1 MQFKLIFWSLTIFA
15 LLLIVAL
22 PTVLLLGFSML
33 PALVAG
39 IIDRTEEKS
48 ATFCVG
54 GLNFC
59 GVFPY
64 LLDLWFGD
72 HSLNQAITY
81 LTDVFTLAVMYGAAG
96 MGWMLYLSLPPV
108 IASFI
113 QVMSERRL
121 QQLRKTQKTI
131 IQEWG
136 EEIITDADLGG
147 GPMQP
152 IDPVESEADA
162 PSARAEAPA

>member
-1 MQFKLIFWSLTIFA
+1 MQFKFLFWGLTIFA
-15 LLLIVAL
+15 LLIIVAL
-22 PTVLLLGFSML
+22 PTVMFLGFAML

-39 IIDRTEEKS
+39 VIDRTDEKS

-72 HSLNQAITY
+72 HTLNQSMAL

-131 IQEWG
+131 IEEWG
-136 EEIITDADLGG
+136 DEIITDADLGG
-147 GPMQP
+147 GAMPPMGP
-152 IDPVESEADA
+152 ADE
-162 PSARAEAPA
+162 PNEIARAEAPA

>member
-1 MQFKLIFWSLTIFA
+1 MQFKLIFWGLTIFA
-15 LLLIVAL
+15 LMIIVAL
-22 PTVLLLGFSML
+22 PTVLFLGFSML

-39 IIDRTEEKS
+39 IIDRTDEKS

-54 GLNFC
+54 GFNFC

-72 HSLNQAITY
+72 HSLNQSMGL
-81 LTDVFTLAVMYGAAG
+81 LTDVYTLAVMYGAAG

-108 IASFI
+108 IASVI

-121 QQLRKTQKTI
+121 EQLRKTQKTI

-136 EEIITDADLGG
+136 DEIITDADLGG
-147 GPMQP
+147 GTM
-152 IDPVESEADA
+152 
-162 PSARAEAPA
+162 PSMASNEKTNEMSGAEAHA

>member
-1 MQFKLIFWSLTIFA
+1 LIFA

-22 PTVLLLGFSML
+22 PTVMLVAFGML
-33 PALVAG
+33 PGLVAM
-39 IIDRTEEKS
+39 IIDRTEERS

-64 LLDLWFGD
+64 LMDLWFGD
-72 HSLNQAITY
+72 HSLGQAIGQ
-81 LTDVFTLAVMYGAAG
+81 LTDVFALAVMYGGAC

-121 QQLRKTQKTI
+121 QQLRKTQRDI
-131 IQEWG
+131 LDEWG
-136 EEIITDADLGG
+136 DEVITDADLGG
-147 GPMQP
+147 DGLVLPQQ
-152 IDPVESEADA
+152 DDQNVA
-162 PSARAEAPA
+162 AEAA

>member
-1 MQFKLIFWSLTIFA
+1 MNMKLIFWGLTILS
-15 LLLIVAL
+15 LLIIVAL
-22 PTVLLLGFSML
+22 PTVMFLGFGML

-39 IIDRTEEKS
+39 LVDRTEEKS

-72 HSLNQAITY
+72 HSVGQATEM
-81 LTDVFTLAVMYGAAG
+81 LTDVFILAVMYGGAG

-121 QQLRKTQKTI
+121 EQLRKTQKSI

-136 EEIITDADLGG
+136 DEIITDADLGNEG
-147 GPMQP
+147 MSPPLKAEPNQQQ
-152 IDPVESEADA
+152 ELK
-162 PSARAEAPA
+162 EAPA

>member
-1 MQFKLIFWSLTIFA
+1 MQFKLIFWGLTIFS
-15 LLLIVAL
+15 LLIIVAL
-22 PTVLLLGFSML
+22 PTVLFLGFSML
-33 PALVAG
+33 PALVAA
-39 IIDRTEEKS
+39 IIDRTDEKS

-72 HSLNQAITY
+72 HSLNQSMTL
-81 LTDVFTLAVMYGAAG
+81 LTDVYTLAVMYGAAG

-108 IASFI
+108 IASVI

-121 QQLRKTQKTI
+121 EQLRKTQKTI

-136 EEIITDADLGG
+136 DEIITDADLGG
-147 GPMQP
+147 GAMPPMMSDDKSNQL
-152 IDPVESEADA
+152 SG
-162 PSARAEAPA
+162 AEAPA

>member
-1 MQFKLIFWSLTIFA
+1 MRTLIWALLILV

-22 PTVLLLGFSML
+22 PTVLLLGFGML
-33 PALVAG
+33 PAIVAL
-39 IIDRTEEKS
+39 IIDRTEERS

-64 LLDLWFGD
+64 LMELWFED
-72 HSLNQAITY
+72 HDLGQAMHI
-81 LTDVFTLAVMYGAAG
+81 LTDVFALAVMYGGAC

-121 QQLRKTQKTI
+121 QQLRKTQKQI
-131 IQEWG
+131 LDEWG
-136 EEIITDADLGG
+136 DEVIHDADLGDDDG
-147 GPMQP
+147 IAPPEQP
-152 IDPVESEADA
+152 GQKV
-162 PSARAEAPA
+162 PAAA

>member
-1 MQFKLIFWSLTIFA
+1 MNMRVVIWGLLIFA

-22 PTVLLLGFSML
+22 PTVLLFAFGML
-33 PALVAG
+33 PALVAM
-39 IIDRTEEKS
+39 IIDRTEERS

-64 LLDLWFGD
+64 LMDLWFGD
-72 HSLNQAITY
+72 HSLGQAIGQ
-81 LTDVFTLAVMYGAAG
+81 LTDVFVLAVMYGGAC

-121 QQLRKTQKTI
+121 QQLRKTQRDI
-131 IQEWG
+131 LDEWG
-136 EEIITDADLGG
+136 DEVITDADLGG
-147 GPMQP
+147 DGL
-152 IDPVESEADA
+152 A
-162 PSARAEAPA
+162 PSQPEEQNVAAAAA

>member
-1 MQFKLIFWSLTIFA
+1 MSFRATFWGIVILV
-15 LLLIVAL
+15 LMVMVAL
-22 PTVLLLGFSML
+22 PTVMLLGFGMM
-33 PALVAG
+33 PAIVAA

-64 LLDLWFGD
+64 LLELWLQDNSLSQATDL
-72 HSLNQAITY
+72 
-81 LTDVFTLAVMYGAAG
+81 LTDPFVLAVIYGGAC

-113 QVMSERRL
+113 QVMSQRRL
-121 QQLRKTQKTI
+121 QQLRKTQKELI
-131 IQEWG
+131 EEWG
-136 EEIITDADLGG
+136 DEIVMDAD
-147 GPMQP
+147 MD
-152 IDPVESEADA
+152 DPLIPPTEDERVHE
-162 PSARAEAPA
+162 PA

>member
-1 MQFKLIFWSLTIFA
+1 MQFKLIFWGLTIFS
-15 LLLIVAL
+15 LLIIVAM
-22 PTVLLLGFSML
+22 PTVLFLGFAML
-33 PALVAG
+33 PALVAA
-39 IIDRTEEKS
+39 IIDRTDEKS

-72 HSLNQAITY
+72 HSINQSIGL
-81 LTDVFTLAVMYGAAG
+81 LTDVYTLVVMYGAAG

-108 IASFI
+108 IASVI

-121 QQLRKTQKTI
+121 QQLRATQKTI

-136 EEIITDADLGG
+136 DEIITDADLGG
-147 GPMQP
+147 GAIRPMEHDEEQN
-152 IDPVESEADA
+152 EMSG
-162 PSARAEAPA
+162 AEAPA

>member
-1 MQFKLIFWSLTIFA
+1 MNMKLVFWGLTIFS
-15 LLLIVAL
+15 LLIIVAL
-22 PTVLLLGFSML
+22 PTVMFLGFAML

-39 IIDRTEEKS
+39 IVDRTEEKS

-72 HSLNQAITY
+72 HTVGQSIAL
-81 LTDVFTLAVMYGAAG
+81 LTDVFVLAVMYGGAG

-121 QQLRKTQKTI
+121 EQLRKTQKSI

-136 EEIITDADLGG
+136 DEIVTDADMGDGG
-147 GPMQP
+147 AVPP
-152 IDPVESEADA
+152 IEADTEEQGEL
-162 PSARAEAPA
+162 SGAPA

>member
-1 MQFKLIFWSLTIFA
+1 MRALVWALLILV

-22 PTVLLLGFSML
+22 PTVLLVGFGML
-33 PALVAG
+33 PAIVAL
-39 IIDRTEEKS
+39 IIDRTEERS

-64 LLDLWFGD
+64 LMELWFED
-72 HSLNQAITY
+72 HDLGQAMHI
-81 LTDVFTLAVMYGAAG
+81 LTDVFALAVMYGGAC

-121 QQLRKTQKTI
+121 QQLRKTQKQI
-131 IQEWG
+131 LDEWG
-136 EEIITDADLGG
+136 DEVIHDADLSDDGIT
-147 GPMQP
+147 PP
-152 IDPVESEADA
+152 HEAG
-162 PSARAEAPA
+162 EKVPAAA

>member
-1 MQFKLIFWSLTIFA
+1 MNIKVVIWALIIIV
-15 LLLIVAL
+15 LLLVAAL
-22 PTVLLLGFSML
+22 PTVLLLAFGML
-33 PALVAG
+33 PGIVAL
-39 IIDRTEEKS
+39 IIDRTEERS

-64 LLDLWFGD
+64 LMELWVQD
-72 HSLNQAITY
+72 NNLSQSMY
-81 LTDVFTLAVMYGAAG
+81 MLTNVFVLAVMYGGAC

-121 QQLRKTQKTI
+121 EQLRGTQRKI
-131 IQEWG
+131 LDEWG
-136 EEIITDADLGG
+136 DEIITDADLGG
-147 GPMQP
+147 GVP
-152 IDPVESEADA
+152 DA
-162 PSARAEAPA
+162 GIAPPKMSGNRNHAPAPA

>member
-1 MQFKLIFWSLTIFA
+1 MRTLIWALLILV

-22 PTVLLLGFSML
+22 PTVLLLGFGML
-33 PALVAG
+33 PAIVAL
-39 IIDRTEEKS
+39 IIDRTEERS

-64 LLDLWFGD
+64 LMELWFED
-72 HSLNQAITY
+72 HDLGQAMHI
-81 LTDVFTLAVMYGAAG
+81 LTDVFALAVMYGGAC

-121 QQLRKTQKTI
+121 QQLRKTQKQI
-131 IQEWG
+131 LDEWG
-136 EEIITDADLGG
+136 DEVIHDADLSDDGIA
-147 GPMQP
+147 PPEQP
-152 IDPVESEADA
+152 GQKV
-162 PSARAEAPA
+162 PAAA

>member
-1 MQFKLIFWSLTIFA
+1 MQMKLLFWGLTI
-15 LLLIVAL
+15 LSLVIIVA
-22 PTVLLLGFSML
+22 PATVLFLSFSML

-59 GVFPY
+59 GMFPY

-72 HSLNQAITY
+72 HTVGQAVAL
-81 LTDVFTLAVMYGAAG
+81 LTDVFVLAVIYGGAG

-121 QQLRKTQKTI
+121 EQLRKIQKTI
-131 IQEWG
+131 IQDWG
-136 EEIITDADLGG
+136 DEIITDSNLGDAG
-147 GPMQP
+147 MMP
-152 IDPVESEADA
+152 PVEPRQE
-162 PSARAEAPA
+162 PEQELTEAPA

>member
-1 MQFKLIFWSLTIFA
+1 MRVVIWGLLIFM

-22 PTVLLLGFSML
+22 PTVMLVGFGML
-33 PALVAG
+33 PGLVAM
-39 IIDRTEEKS
+39 IIDRTEERS

-64 LLDLWFGD
+64 LMDLWFGD
-72 HSLNQAITY
+72 HSLDQAITQ
-81 LTDVFTLAVMYGAAG
+81 LTDVFALAVMYGGAC

-121 QQLRKTQKTI
+121 QQLRKTQRQI
-131 IQEWG
+131 LDEWG
-136 EEIITDADLGG
+136 DEVITDADLGG
-147 GPMQP
+147 DGLMPPQ
-152 IDPVESEADA
+152 SGDA
-162 PSARAEAPA
+162 GAGIPAPAE

>member
-1 MQFKLIFWSLTIFA
+1 MRALVWALLILV

-22 PTVLLLGFSML
+22 PTVLLLGFGML
-33 PALVAG
+33 PAIVAL
-39 IIDRTEEKS
+39 IIDRTEERS

-64 LLDLWFGD
+64 LMELWFED
-72 HSLNQAITY
+72 HDLGQAMHI
-81 LTDVFTLAVMYGAAG
+81 LTDVFALAVMYGGAC

-121 QQLRKTQKTI
+121 QQLRKTQKQI
-131 IQEWG
+131 LDEWG
-136 EEIITDADLGG
+136 DEVIHDADLSDDGIT
-147 GPMQP
+147 PPQ
-152 IDPVESEADA
+152 EAGQKV
-162 PSARAEAPA
+162 PAAA

>member
-1 MQFKLIFWSLTIFA
+1 MNMKLVFWALTIFS
-15 LLLIVAL
+15 LLIIVAL
-22 PTVLLLGFSML
+22 PTVLFIGFSML
-33 PALVAG
+33 PGLVAF
-39 IIDRTEEKS
+39 IVDRTDEKS

-72 HSLNQAITY
+72 HSVGQAMSL
-81 LTDVFTLAVMYGAAG
+81 LTDVFVLAVMYGGAG

-121 QQLRKTQKTI
+121 EQLRKTQKTI

-136 EEIITDADLGG
+136 DEIITDADLGDG
-147 GPMQP
+147 GMMPP
-152 IDPVESEADA
+152 IEAETGKQDEL
-162 PSARAEAPA
+162 SGAPA

>member
-1 MQFKLIFWSLTIFA
+1 MHVKLIFWGLIIFA
-15 LLLIVAL
+15 LLIIIAL
-22 PTVLLLGFSML
+22 PTLLFLGFAML

-54 GLNFC
+54 SLNFC
-59 GVFPY
+59 GMFAY

-72 HSLNQAITY
+72 NTVSQSMNM
-81 LTDVFTLAVMYGAAG
+81 LTDVFILAVIYGAAG

-113 QVMSERRL
+113 QVMSEHRL
-121 QQLRKTQKTI
+121 QQLRKTQRTI

-147 GPMQP
+147 GGGMPPMEVEE
-152 IDPVESEADA
+152 DPQELTG
-162 PSARAEAPA
+162 APA